1 MRRNGGR
8 LRRLAPA
15 LALAALVLC
24 AAAPAR
30 ADKIDSLARQLR
42 DGRPY
47 KVRVSAALV
56 LAKQTDRRAVAALAR
71 ALKEDEE
78 STVRRLAALSLGTMI
93 SSRLDRASQ
102 LAAFEALERAS
113 KRDKDAGVRRNAQ
126 SALDRGRATM
136 QAERAVARPSE
147 PVERSG
153 SVFVHVA
160 KASDLS
166 RQLPSYGSETV
177 QEAVRGSLRRLAP
190 DYKQSASAPS
200 SAELTSRRLR
210 GFRVGAQVA
219 KVAVQ
224 PRGSQAEVRCT
235 VSVRVSPWSGSDGA
249 ERLAANE
256 SASATGNG
264 KVQAPSRDTKRAA
277 LDCAVAVTEE
287 LTARQVVP
295 FLRRVA
301 AAN

>member
-1 MRRNGGR
+1 M
-8 LRRLAPA
+8 RLAPA
-15 LALAALVLC
+15 LVCLVLGLAAI
-24 AAAPAR
+24 AGPAR
-30 ADKIDSLARQLR
+30 ADKIDAVAKQLR

-47 KVRVSAALV
+47 KVRLSAALV
-56 LAKQTDRRAVAALAR
+56 LAKHRDKRAVLAMAR
-71 ALKEDEE
+71 SLREDEE
-78 STVRRLAALSLGTMI
+78 STVRRIAALSLGAMVNG
-93 SSRLDRASQ
+93 RLDRATQ

-113 KRDKDAGVRRNAQ
+113 KRDGDQGVRRNAQ
-126 SALDRGRATM
+126 SALDRARATM
-136 QAERAVARPSE
+136 HRERAVARPSG

-166 RQLPSYGSETV
+166 RQLPTHGSETV

-210 GFRVGAQVA
+210 GFRIGAQVA

-224 PRGSQAEVRCT
+224 PRGSQSEVRCT
-235 VSVRVSPWSGSDGA
+235 VSVRVSPWSGADGG

-264 KVQAPSRDTKRAA
+264 KVSAPSRDTKRAA